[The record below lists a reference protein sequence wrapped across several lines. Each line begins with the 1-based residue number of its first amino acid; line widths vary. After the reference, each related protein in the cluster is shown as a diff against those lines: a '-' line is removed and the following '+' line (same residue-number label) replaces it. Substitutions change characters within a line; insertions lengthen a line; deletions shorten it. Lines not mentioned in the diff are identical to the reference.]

1 MEAFELAA
9 DKEAYTDQLQFVDT
23 WQAKRIVVNTGR
35 WWNKDISADDEGV
48 VAEDIGG
55 YNKALG
61 ISYNEMAAISRTMH
75 KSQGFGST
83 GRRGEHLEFFE
94 HLKGDEASK
103 SLFDGITTDW
113 SRIKDGNKIG
123 DLVKGIV
130 RDFDINDPSKS
141 AAALLRLQNF
151 IQKTSDDPW
160 AKVKVAEIAGLVA
173 DCFGLYLEAVADD
186 YSASP
191 GDSVHVT
198 FEVVNRSAEFVE
210 LKRITCT
217 SLGVDIA
224 FDSALTYNSKKEI
237 NQSFVI
243 PKQMRVR
250 QPYWLEKEGTL
261 GTYRV
266 DDQQLIGTPEN
277 TPAIE
282 FELTVNLYGNP
293 STFKIPLVHKW
304 NDPVQGE
311 QYRPFVI
318 TPPVFVNLSE
328 PIYVFASEK
337 EKELEIVIK
346 AGKKD
351 IMGRLSLAV
360 PKGWEIVNGK
370 QSFSLKEKGEEVRLK
385 VRLKAGANAENG
397 VIKAGANIAG
407 TSYHQSLVTIAYD
420 HLPTQTYFPNAAARL
435 INVNLEKR
443 GTNVGYIHGAGDVV
457 PEALTNMG
465 YQVDVLEEDDISAER
480 LEKYSTVVLG
490 IRALNTNERIGFI
503 MPTLFEYVY
512 GGGSLVIQYNTR
524 HRVKTDKFSP
534 YPMKLSRDRV
544 TEEDA
549 KVTFLLPDHPI
560 LNTPNKITNADFDG
574 WVQER
579 GLYFP
584 NEWDEK
590 YAAILSWH
598 DVGEDA
604 KEGSLLAAEYGKGHF
619 IYTGISFFRELPA
632 GVPGAYRLLA
642 NIISYGNE

>member
-1 MEAFELAA
+1 
-9 DKEAYTDQLQFVDT
+9 
-23 WQAKRIVVNTGR
+23 
-35 WWNKDISADDEGV
+35 
-48 VAEDIGG
+48 
-55 YNKALG
+55 
-61 ISYNEMAAISRTMH
+61 
-75 KSQGFGST
+75 GFGST

-113 SRIKDGNKIG
+113 SRIKDGNKVG

-141 AAALLRLQNF
+141 AAALLRLQKF

-243 PKQMRVR
+243 PKEMQVR

-293 STFKIPLVHKW
+293 STFKIPLVHKR
-304 NDPVQGE
+304 NDPVHGE